1 MGHTSICYN
10 GPRCA
15 CGTYGCL
22 ENYCSSIAFT
32 KEVNRVLRPEIEYNF
47 RQVSQL
53 LRDGDQVV
61 TDIFLDA
68 CDKLSVGIVNIINS
82 FNPSVIV
89 IGDEMSHILPSVMLE
104 RVKSNVKERV
114 LPEIYANMNITMS
127 VVSNDSMA
135 HGAAIVAIND
145 IFNHPLTYF
154 ESNQRDD

>member
-1 MGHTSICYN
+1 M
-10 GPRCA
+10 
-15 CGTYGCL
+15 
-22 ENYCSSIAFT
+22 
-32 KEVNRVLRPEIEYNF
+32 
-47 RQVSQL
+47 
-53 LRDGDQVV
+53 V